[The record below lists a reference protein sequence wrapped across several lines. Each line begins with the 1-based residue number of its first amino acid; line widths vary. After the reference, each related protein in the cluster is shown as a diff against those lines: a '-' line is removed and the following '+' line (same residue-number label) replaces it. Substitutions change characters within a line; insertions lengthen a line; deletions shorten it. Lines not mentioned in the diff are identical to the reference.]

1 MKIANIKAREVLDS
15 RGNPTVEVDCILEN
29 GILGRA
35 IVPSGA
41 STGSREALELRDND
55 KRVVIVQE
63 QTGNKEVFFG
73 DCDPLYNYYMIDIYG
88 LSIKECKDLSVLI
101 GTLIGKN
108 IVRDVKYT
116 DDEGNTYND
125 KWQLM
130 FMQWV
135 NPQPIEYLDIRR
147 VGYNSTLKCVVGK
160 IYSKKEE

>member
-1 MKIANIKAREVLDS
+1 MTQKDVERKQLILINYIQELVNNYTTKQWKAKAEY
-15 RGNPTVEVDCILEN
+15 
-29 GILGRA
+29 
-35 IVPSGA
+35 
-41 STGSREALELRDND
+41 STNDNN
-55 KRVVIVQE
+55 KRVITIQE
-63 QTGNKEVFFG
+63 QTGQKEVFFG
-73 DCDPLYNYYMIDIYG
+73 NCDPLYNYYMIDIYG

-116 DDEGNTYND
+116 DDEGNTYNE